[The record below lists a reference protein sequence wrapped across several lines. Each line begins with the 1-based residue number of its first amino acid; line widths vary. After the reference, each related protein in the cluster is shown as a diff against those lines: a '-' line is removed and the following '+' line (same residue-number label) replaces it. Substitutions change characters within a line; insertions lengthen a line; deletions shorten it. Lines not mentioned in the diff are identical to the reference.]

1 VQSIVARTRISTSPW
16 QSLLIT
22 TVINPASGWHLS
34 KLFMEESVEHHSIGF
49 SLEKEKFSDL
59 T

>member
-1 VQSIVARTRISTSPW
+1 
-16 QSLLIT
+16 LLIT

-34 KLFMEESVEHHSIGF
+34 KLFMEEGVEHHSIGL